1 MVSSGTGGIILVLLF
16 KTTIFRILKQFMN
29 AGCRRVMNLASLL
42 RRKPHGFQIGDRHLG
57 LLRLTHRLSRH
68 ACLNHSLNPRIL
80 INEHLALQRL
90 QPRPHL
96 GGGSDHLP
104 GRNGH
109 QGKIRCGSLIFR
121 RGGPPRQRRVQHPAH
136 ILGKLQHPRIGGNR
150 LLFRRLQRKNP
161 VLPVHLLPRLHPQ
174 LHHHGVIGLLNQ
186 ILMQAEVLPSGPLCL
201 QILHH
206 RLQRAGIPHI
216 HAILPGRLR
225 APARPADRRN
235 LPRQLA
241 HAGGGVL
248 RQPCKILL
256 RVGIAEQIRL
266 KRHPGRLR
274 QPADAVHIRGHLHHG
289 KSLLPALPLH
299 QGPQPGPLHLGLIA
313 ERHRHPPGVIRGN
326 QLIAQRVQQI
336 GTAVHAQFHP
346 APGLSLAENP
356 PLHSLLLRQ
365 PFLAHVPGNLKQGS
379 LPVPDIILHVMRL
392 RPIQIKPGRLIIH
405 RAINILIRAGVKT
418 VPSADHL

>member
-1 MVSSGTGGIILVLLF
+1 MDLFSNKLKSTHAILKVRDQITRRPGLPLLF
-16 KTTIFRILKQFMN
+16 FKLRPGRRNTFSQPSASFIRRHLSKPDKSTHNQFRQMRRTFHPHLLHDHAGQLFHPFTCQLAKTPLILTKQITRRRIFRN
-29 AGCRRVMNLASLL
+29 
-42 RRKPHGFQIGDRHLG
+42 
-57 LLRLTHRLSRH
+57 
-68 ACLNHSLNPRIL
+68 
-80 INEHLALQRL
+80 LQR
-90 QPRPHL
+90 Q
-96 GGGSDHLP
+96 
-104 GRNGH
+104 
-109 QGKIRCGSLIFR
+109 
-121 RGGPPRQRRVQHPAH
+121 
-136 ILGKLQHPRIGGNR
+136 
-150 LLFRRLQRKNP
+150 NP

-186 ILMQAEVLPSGPLCL
+186 ILMQAKVLPSGPLRL

-206 RLQRAGIPHI
+206 GLQRGGVLHI
-216 HAILPGRLR
+216 HAILFSRLR
-225 APARPADRRN
+225 ASARPADGRN
-235 LPRQLA
+235 LLRQLA

-248 RQPCKILL
+248 RQPCEILL

-299 QGPQPGPLHLGLIA
+299 QGPQSGPLHLGLIA
-313 ERHRHPPGVIRGN
+313 ERHRHAPGVIRGN

-346 APGLSLAENP
+346 APGLPLAENP

-379 LPVPDIILHVMRL
+379 LPVPDIILHVVRL

>member
-1 MVSSGTGGIILVLLF
+1 MFIRLF
-16 KTTIFRILKQFMN
+16 KKSILRILKQLVN
-29 AGCRRVMNLASLL
+29 AGRSRIMN
-42 RRKPHGFQIGDRHLG
+42 PPG
-57 LLRLTHRLSRH
+57 LLRGKPKRLQIRHGHLGRPGLAHRLAGNAR
-68 ACLNHSLNPRIL
+68 LNHGLDPRIL

-186 ILMQAEVLPSGPLCL
+186 ILMQAKVLPSGPLRL

-206 RLQRAGIPHI
+206 GLQRGGVLHI
-216 HAILPGRLR
+216 HAILFSRLR
-225 APARPADRRN
+225 ASARPADGRN
-235 LPRQLA
+235 LLRQLA